1 MITEEQ
7 FERLKKYLNEECLP
21 AGSDTKMVQKVYSER
36 LLSAIHGAL
45 VKKMDD
51 NLSAWQLTLT
61 EIRQQGSKRIT
72 LLERIAFLSYWALAL
87 TLWETSLKNRGVY
100 GDIQILLGI
109 SVVLPCKAHQRTFDN
124 FTRSSLFCGQQFTD
138 TASLEVRYSELC
150 DMKEKLLD
158 LLTRIIMSCPDDIS
172 NLANLSQQA
181 VLLDKMFTFK
191 VKEFY
196 LALTQASV
204 STKSF
209 L

>member
-21 AGSDTKMVQKVYSER
+21 AGRDTQMVQKVYSER

-51 NLSAWQLTLT
+51 NLSAWQFTLT

-72 LLERIAFLSYWALAL
+72 LLERIAFLSYWALAVL
-87 TLWETSLKNRGVY
+87 LWQTSLKNRGVY
-100 GDIQILLGI
+100 GDIQILLDI
-109 SVVLPCKAHQRTFDN
+109 SEVLPWTADQRKFDG
-124 FTRSSLFCGQQFTD
+124 FVRLLFQGQQFTD
-138 TASLEVRYSELC
+138 RASLEARYSELC

-158 LLTRIIMSCPDDIS
+158 LLTRIIMSCPDDTS

-204 STKSF
+204 STKSSR
-209 L
+209 

>member
-21 AGSDTKMVQKVYSER
+21 AGRDTKMVQKVYSER

-72 LLERIAFLSYWALAL
+72 LLERIAFLSYWALAVM
-87 TLWETSLKNRGVY
+87 LWETSLKNRSVY
-100 GDIQILLGI
+100 GNIQILLDI
-109 SVVLPCKAHQRTFDN
+109 SEVLPCADDLTFDG

-138 TASLEVRYSELC
+138 RASLEVRYSELC
-150 DMKEKLLD
+150 DMKEKLID
-158 LLTRIIMSCPDDIS
+158 LLTRIIMSCPDDTS

-181 VLLDKMFTFK
+181 VLLDERFTFK